1 MKEWL
6 KETGATLVFLT
17 LLIATINFR
26 IDDLR
31 DDVNNQ
37 IGALRN
43 EVGAQIGGLRN
54 QVGGL
59 RDQVGDLRDQVGDLR
74 DQVGDL
80 RGAFADLTAEVQRI
94 ARVVE
99 RIDERTGGPR
109 RDAAAREPE
118 PARTAG
124 ASRPGGG
131 AGAAGRPPGVAAG
144 ISADTLLAATT
155 TLASDEF
162 EGRAPGSEGETKTVA
177 YLTERFSAL
186 GLTPGNPDG
195 TWVQDVPLVGITP
208 LPGDALVVTAGG
220 ESRTLEPG
228 SDYVAATRRV
238 VEEVEVSDAE
248 FVFVGYG
255 ARAPEYG
262 WDDFGDTDLSGRI
275 LLFLVNDPPLVDAFG
290 GQAMTYYGRWT
301 YKHEIAAELGAA
313 GSLVIHETGP
323 AGYPWE
329 VVGSTPWAESF
340 DLVAADRNLGRAAF
354 EGWVQRA
361 TAEALFEMAGLDFE
375 EAKRRAANRGFTP
388 MPLGVNGSLRVR
400 NELRRIDS
408 RNVAARIEGREAP
421 DETVLY
427 VAHWDH
433 MGVDPTLDG
442 DRIFNGAADNA
453 TGTAGLVEIARA
465 FMRAPEPPRRSV
477 LFLAVTAEE
486 QGLLGSRHYAENPL
500 YPAAQTVAALN
511 MDVLNQWG
519 RTRDVTIV
527 GMGQSELD
535 DVAAEVAARLGRTL
549 APDPEPEKGFY
560 YRSDHFSFARAG
572 IPAFY
577 ADPGVEYLDKPE
589 GYGLEKRTEYTAN
602 DYHKVSDEVKPDWD
616 LSGAIEDLTFLY
628 HMGARLAAGG
638 AWPAWSETSEF
649 RAVREAQRPR

>member
-1 MKEWL
+1 MKWL
-6 KETGATLVFLT
+6 KETGATLAVLMA
-17 LLIATINFR
+17 LLIVTINFR
-26 IDDLR
+26 IG
-31 DDVNNQ
+31 DV
-37 IGALRN
+37 
-43 EVGAQIGGLRN
+43 
-54 QVGGL
+54 
-59 RDQVGDLRDQVGDLR
+59 RDQMRAEVGDLRNQIGDLR

-99 RIDERTGGPR
+99 RIDERTGGAR

-118 PARTAG
+118 AERTAG

-131 AGAAGRPPGVAAG
+131 GGAAGRPPGVAAG

-177 YLTERFSAL
+177 YLTEQFSAL

-228 SDYVAATRRV
+228 GDYVAATRRV

-255 ARAPEYG
+255 ARAPEYD

-375 EAKRRAANRGFTP
+375 EAKRRAADRAFTP

-408 RNVAARIEGREAP
+408 RNVAARVEGREAP

-465 FMRAPEPPRRSV
+465 FMQAPEPPRRSV

-589 GYGLEKRTEYTAN
+589 GYGIEKRTEYTAN

-638 AWPAWSETSEF
+638 EWPAWSETSEF
-649 RAVREAQRPR
+649 RAIREAQRPR